1 MEKLFVRFKTP
12 VSILLLLI
20 LAGGA
25 FSYRNLKTS
34 LFPNVTFPKIKI
46 IADNGEQPVD
56 KMMVEVTKPLE
67 DAIKRV
73 EHLSLVRSATS
84 MGSCEISAFMEWG
97 SDIDLDKQQVESQIA
112 RIRSILPP
120 DIEITVEKMNPSIL
134 PVMGYSIV
142 SDSKNQIELK
152 LLAEYIVKP
161 YLSRIPGVASVQ
173 VIGGRVKEYRIIPD
187 EEKLRILKINPQQI
201 LDVLQQ
207 TDFIK
212 SNGYTTD
219 YNRLYL
225 TVTDATLK
233 NKQQLE
239 DLVLYNNGIRN
250 IKVSDIAKV
259 EIAERNEYIK
269 IKADGRDVPLIAVL
283 KQPESNLIEVA
294 DQVTA
299 KVKELQKILPAD
311 VVLKP
316 YYNQS
321 EFVHDSIRSIIDV
334 LWIGLLLAIVV
345 VIIFLRSLKASAVIL
360 ITIPLTLAL
369 TFITLGFLGYDFNIM
384 TIGAIAAS
392 IGLIIDDAIIVLE
405 QIHRTH
411 EEFPDRTPRELVGK
425 AVGFLFPAMV
435 SSSLATIVILV
446 PFELMTGIAGAYFKI
461 LTMTMIITLLCS
473 FIITWI
479 GLPMVYL
486 LLSRNIPLVKN
497 TEIHKVKTHKWIE
510 FFISRPYISVALIF
524 LLALSIFYII
534 PKLPTGFLPEM
545 DEGSIVLDYT
555 TPPGT
560 SLEETDRILTKVDKL
575 IETIPEVKTYS
586 RRTGTEMGF
595 FITEPYSGDYLIELY
610 KNRKR
615 TTDEVADD
623 IRKKVE
629 SAVPALIADF
639 GKVIT
644 DMLGDLMQSVQ
655 PIEIKIFGNNHD
667 KLEELSRQVAD
678 SVSSVRGTADVFDGI
693 IVSGPVIKII
703 PDEGILKQYGL
714 SAADLQTQAEAWL
727 GGIVVGSI
735 PEKEQ
740 FTDIRLIYPLNNKT
754 PVEKMKEIM
763 ISTSSGEY
771 LPLNKFA
778 DFSIQPGVSEIQRE
792 DLQTM
797 GAVIARL
804 ENRDLGSV
812 MKNIQARLAEIKLP
826 SSYQIVYGGSY
837 AEQQQSFAELLK
849 ILIISGLLVFLIVL
863 FMFRSLKLS
872 AIVIFISLLGIAG
885 GIAALFITKT
895 PLNVGSYTGL
905 IMIVG
910 IISENS
916 IFTIQKFLTEL
927 KNSDVSGALIYA
939 ISARLR
945 PNLMTAT
952 GAIVALTPLAL
963 GLGTGAQMHQPLA
976 IAVIG
981 GFVMA
986 LPLLLIVLPG
996 LLKLTVKKYNP
1007 DRLDNA
1013 EKSSNKLT

>member
-1 MEKLFVRFKTP
+1 MEKIFIRFRTP
-12 VSILLLLI
+12 VTVILI
-20 LAGGA
+20 LILGIGA
-25 FSYRNLKTS
+25 FSYRSLKTS

-67 DAIKRV
+67 DAIKKV
-73 EHLSLVRSATS
+73 EHLSLIRSATT
-84 MGSCEISAFMEWG
+84 MGSCEISAYMEWG

-112 RIRSILPP
+112 RIRSILPQ

-152 LLAEYIVKP
+152 LIAEYIVKP

-173 VIGGRVKEYRIIPD
+173 VIGGKVKEYRIIPD
-187 EEKLRILKINPQQI
+187 EEKLRELRINPQQI
-201 LDVLQQ
+201 KDVLNQ
-207 TDFIK
+207 TGFIE
-212 SNGYTTD
+212 SSGYITD

-233 NKQQLE
+233 SKLQLE
-239 DLVLYNNGIRN
+239 DLVLFNNGIRQ
-250 IKVSDIAKV
+250 IKVSDIGKV
-259 EIAERNEYIK
+259 EISERNEYIK
-269 IKADGRDVPLIAVL
+269 IKANGKDVPLIAVL

-294 DQVTA
+294 DRVSSR
-299 KVKELQKILPAD
+299 VEELQKVLPED
-311 VVLKP
+311 VRLAP

-321 EFVHDSIRSIIDV
+321 EFVRNSIRSIIDV

-369 TFITLGFLGYDFNIM
+369 TFTTLGVIGYDFNIM
-384 TIGAIAAS
+384 TIGAIAAA
-392 IGLIIDDAIIVLE
+392 IGLIIDDAIIVVE

-411 EEFPDRTPRELVGK
+411 EEFPDRMPKELVGR
-425 AVGFLFPAMV
+425 AIGYLFPAMV
-435 SSSLATIVILV
+435 SSSLATIVILI
-446 PFELMTGIAGAYFKI
+446 PFELMTGIAGAYFRI
-461 LTMTMIITLLCS
+461 LTTTMIITLICS

-479 GLPMVYL
+479 GLPMIYL
-486 LLSRNIPLVKN
+486 VFSRNKPLIKH
-497 TEIHKVKTHKWIE
+497 TPIHKVRTHKWIE
-510 FFISRPYISVALIF
+510 FFISRPYISGILI
-524 LLALSIFYII
+524 LILILGIMYIM

-560 SLEETDRILTKVDKL
+560 SLEETDRILSEVDKI

-595 FITEPYSGDYLIELY
+595 FITEPYSGDYLIELD
-610 KNRKR
+610 KNRNR
-615 TTDEVADD
+615 TTEEVADD
-623 IRKKVE
+623 IRQKVE

-639 GKVIT
+639 GQVIT
-644 DMLGDLMQSVQ
+644 DMLGDLMKSVQ
-655 PIEIKIFGNNHD
+655 PIEIKIFGDNHD
-667 KLEELSRQVAD
+667 KLEEISRQVAD
-678 SVSSVRGTADVFDGI
+678 SISTIEGTADVFDGI
-693 IVSGPVIKII
+693 VVSGPVVKIL
-703 PDEGILKQYGL
+703 PKEGILKLYGL
-714 SAADLQTQAEAWL
+714 SASDLQTQTEIHL
-727 GGIVVGSI
+727 GGLVVGAI

-754 PVEKMKEIM
+754 PFNKIND
-763 ISTSSGEY
+763 IFICTSTGDY
-771 LPLNKFA
+771 LPLEKFA
-778 DFSIQPGVSEIQRE
+778 GLSIQSGVSEIQRE

-797 GAVIARL
+797 GVVAARL
-804 ENRDLGSV
+804 DKRDLGSV
-812 MKNIQARLAEIKLP
+812 MKDIQIKLGNIKLP
-826 SSYQIVYGGSY
+826 PAYQIVYGGSY
-837 AEQQQSFAELLK
+837 AEQQQSFSELLK
-849 ILIISGLLVFLIVL
+849 ILIISGLLVFIIVL
-863 FMFRSLKLS
+863 FMFKNLKLS

-885 GIAALFITKT
+885 GVAALFITNT

-910 IISENS
+910 IIGENS
-916 IFTIQKFLTEL
+916 IFTIQQFLTEL
-927 KNSDVSGALIYA
+927 NKSDVSGALFYA

-945 PNLMTAT
+945 PKLMTAT

-981 GFVMA
+981 GLAMA
-986 LPLLLIVLPG
+986 LPLLLIILPG
-996 LLKLTVKKYNP
+996 ILKLTFRKYN
-1007 DRLDNA
+1007 
-1013 EKSSNKLT
+1013 SSHPL